1 MSISNKHHSKIIL
14 PSCKNLFKPQ
24 SILGTVELVSNMG
37 ANRGA
42 GEQFA
47 MIWITGTKDS
57 EIDSVDQPTKKGFV
71 CIQQISWQA

>member
-1 MSISNKHHSKIIL
+1 
-14 PSCKNLFKPQ
+14 
-24 SILGTVELVSNMG
+24 MG